1 MYKILIQELN
11 KHYTVD
17 FKGLCKMKKIAPKL
31 GFYKRSIRA
40 KQSDRMS
47 NAYPSFYEVAKWLNV
62 KHWPSGRSTWD
73 DFETVS
79 SSWDS
84 TMKYIETMYGKE
96 YAKGFE
102 RASYPELRKAA

>member
-31 GFYKRSIRA
+31 GFYKRSMRV
-40 KQSDRMS
+40 KQGDRMS
-47 NAYPSFYEVAKWLNV
+47 NAYPSESLVANWFGLKALPV
-62 KHWPSGRSTWD
+62 DECDQPSNWQ
-73 DFETVS
+73 V
-79 SSWDS
+79 
-84 TMKYIETMYGKE
+84 TMKYITEMYGKE

-102 RASYPELRKAA
+102 RADYPELRKAA